1 MSTARA
7 ENVRIA
13 GIASAVPETVVTSAD
28 DALRFGAEETQRVV
42 KNTGVHQRHIAKL
55 LCASD
60 LAQPAA
66 LRLMADL
73 GWDPLSVDALIYVT
87 QCPDFPAPS
96 TACLMQTRL
105 GFGTHCAAFD
115 VNLGCSGYPYGLWMA
130 SSFIATGMKRVML
143 LVGDTA
149 SRAASPHD
157 RSVVPLFGDAASA
170 TAIEYHPG
178 APPIDFVLGTDGRG
192 AKHLN
197 SRAGGYRHRWTP
209 ASQDMFERE
218 DGVVRSDEQTYMNGA
233 EVLTFAIEAV
243 PKLMAEIKAKRGW
256 SEEDVDAYVFHQA
269 SSFMLKTVARCSRI
283 PPQKVVLGMKDYGN
297 TSVASIPLAISDQL
311 REPLSTGTRK
321 LVLGG
326 FGIGWSWAAA
336 AVECGHMAMPEV
348 LVIPDVYV
356 EPEF

>member
-7 ENVRIA
+7 DNVRIA

-28 DALRFGAEETQRVV
+28 DALRFGVEETKRVV
-42 KNTGVHQRHIAKL
+42 KNTGVHQRHVANV

-66 LRLMADL
+66 VRLMADL

-87 QCPDFPAPS
+87 QCADYPAPS
-96 TACLMQTRL
+96 TACLIQSRL

-130 SSFIATGMKRVML
+130 ASFIATGMKRVMV

-157 RSVVPLFGDAASA
+157 RSVVPLFGDAGSA
-170 TAIEYHPG
+170 TAVEFSPG
-178 APPIDFVLGTDGRG
+178 APPMHFVLGTDGRG
-192 AKHLN
+192 AKHLH
-197 SRAGGYRHRWTP
+197 SRAGGFRHRTSA
-209 ASQDMFERE
+209 ASLEMHEGE
-218 DGVVRSDEQTYMNGA
+218 DGVLRNEEQTYMNGA

-243 PKLMAEIKAKRGW
+243 PKLMEEIRARAGW
-256 SEEDVDAYVFHQA
+256 SEADVDAYVFHQA
-269 SSFMLKTVARCSRI
+269 SAFMLKTIARCSRI
-283 PPQKVVLGMKDYGN
+283 PLSKVVLGMEQYGN
-297 TSVASIPLAISDQL
+297 TSVASIPLAMSDQL
-311 REPLSTGTRK
+311 RERLSAGSQR

-336 AVECGHMAMPEV
+336 SIECGPLVMPPV
-348 LVIPDVYV
+348 LLIPDVHV
-356 EPEF
+356 EREF